1 MKKAHPLLY
10 SLGTKN
16 ERMFYMNAFDKIIG
30 YNSIKNEL
38 RQISDTLKSRD
49 SYDRLGIKAPRGLLL
64 YGAPGVGKSLMSSAI
79 IEESGRKVFVCRKDK
94 PNGDFVKEIKATF
107 DKAIENAPSIV
118 YLDDMDKF
126 ANSDERHCNTDE
138 YVTVQ
143 SCIDEA
149 KDKEIFVLATVND
162 LYCLP
167 NSLRR
172 AGRFDR
178 LIKVEAPHGKDA
190 EQIIA
195 HYLKSKKIS
204 GEIDPIT
211 IAHIMDGRSCAE
223 LETVINEAGLYAGYE
238 RAEYITMEHFM
249 KACLRTVFD
258 IEFKNKEEN
267 DEFFNTDLSDHNS
280 AYSQTV
286 CHEAGHAVV
295 SEVLCPGS
303 VTLICALKNRRNGK
317 NGFTAYYYN
326 DSSQSSLYWDKS
338 RVISSLGGMAAVE
351 QKFGIQDCGS
361 SCDLSNAFDY
371 VKNMVVDNGLCG
383 FQFYSRYGASSELQ
397 YRQEQAVATEVEKYY
412 RKVKEIISLNE
423 EFFEK
428 VASALS
434 QKGLL
439 SACDLQQIKSECTI
453 IPVSI

>member
-1 MKKAHPLLY
+1 MKTVHPLLY

-38 RQISDTLKSRD
+38 RQISDTLKNRD
-49 SYDRLGIKAPRGLLL
+49 SYDRLGVKAPRGLLL
-64 YGAPGVGKSLMSSAI
+64 YGDPGVGKSLMASAV
-79 IEESGRKVFVCRKDK
+79 IEESGRKVFICRKDK
-94 PNGDFVKEIKATF
+94 PNGDFVKDIKATF

-126 ANSDERHCNTDE
+126 ANSDESHRNTEE

-149 KDKEIFVLATVND
+149 KDKELFVLATVND
-162 LYCLP
+162 IYCLP
-167 NSLRR
+167 HSLRR

-178 LIKVEAPHGKDA
+178 LIEVEAPHGKDA

-223 LETVINEAGLYAGYE
+223 LEAVINEAGLYAGYE

-249 KACLRTVFD
+249 KACLGTVFG
-258 IEFKNKEEN
+258 IGFRNEEED
-267 DEFFNTDLSDHNS
+267 DECFSTGLSDPRS
-280 AYSQTV
+280 VYSQVV

-303 VTLICALKNRRNGK
+303 VTLICALRERKNGK
-317 NGFTAYYYN
+317 GGFTACYN
-326 DSSQSSLYWDKS
+326 DNSKSSLYWDKS
-338 RVISSLGGMAAVE
+338 RILTFLGGMAAVE
-351 QKFGIQDCGS
+351 LKFGIQDYGS
-361 SCDLSNAFDY
+361 SGDLANALDY
-371 VKNMVVDNGLCG
+371 VKKFVMAKGLCG
-383 FQFYSRYGASSELQ
+383 FQYYSLVRPSPELQ
-397 YRQEQAVATEVEKYY
+397 YRQEQVVATEVEKYY
-412 RKVKEIISLNE
+412 HKAKETLSLNA

-434 QKGLL
+434 RKGLL
-439 SACDLQQIKSECTI
+439 SACDLQKIKSECSI

>member
-49 SYDRLGIKAPRGLLL
+49 SYDRLGVKAPRGLLL
-64 YGAPGVGKSLMSSAI
+64 YGDPGVGKSLMASAV
-79 IEESGRKVFVCRKDK
+79 IEEGGRKVFVCRKDK

-107 DKAIENAPSIV
+107 DKAIKNAPSVV

-126 ANSDERHCNTDE
+126 ANSDESHRNAEE

-162 LYCLP
+162 IYCLP
-167 NSLRR
+167 HSLRR

-178 LIKVEAPHGKDA
+178 LIEVEAPHGKDA

-204 GEIDPIT
+204 DEIDPIT

-249 KACLRTVFD
+249 KACLHTVFK
-258 IEFKNKEEN
+258 IGFKNEEED
-267 DEFFNTDLSDHNS
+267 DECFCTGLSDS
-280 AYSQTV
+280 CSVYSQIV

-295 SEVLCPGS
+295 SEVLCTGS
-303 VTLICALKNRRNGK
+303 VTLICALRERENGK
-317 NGFTAYYYN
+317 GGFTACYN
-326 DSSQSSLYWDKS
+326 DNSKSSLYWDKS
-338 RVISSLGGMAAVE
+338 RILTFLGGMAAVE
-351 QKFGIQDCGS
+351 QKFGIQDYGS
-361 SCDLSNAFDY
+361 SRDLSNAFDY
-371 VKNMVVDNGLCG
+371 VKNMVVDNGMCG
-383 FQFYSRYGASSELQ
+383 FQFYSQFRLSQELQ

-412 RKVKEIISLNE
+412 RKAKEIISLNE

-434 QKGLL
+434 RKGLL

-453 IPVSI
+453 IPVSL

>member
-30 YNSIKNEL
+30 YNSVKNEL
-38 RQISDTLKSRD
+38 RQISDTLKNRD
-49 SYDRLGIKAPRGLLL
+49 RYDRLGVKAPRGLLL
-64 YGAPGVGKSLMSSAI
+64 YGDPGVGKSLMASAV

-107 DKAIENAPSIV
+107 DKAIKSAPSIV

-126 ANSDERHCNTDE
+126 ANSDESHRNAEE

-162 LYCLP
+162 IYCLP
-167 NSLRR
+167 HSLRR

-178 LIKVEAPHGKDA
+178 LIEVEAPHGKDA

-204 GEIDPIT
+204 DEIDPIT

-249 KACLRTVFD
+249 KACLHTVFK
-258 IEFKNKEEN
+258 IGFKNEEED
-267 DEFFNTDLSDHNS
+267 DECFCTGLSDS
-280 AYSQTV
+280 CSVYSQIV

-295 SEVLCPGS
+295 SEVLCTGS
-303 VTLICALKNRRNGK
+303 VTLICALRERENGK
-317 NGFTAYYYN
+317 GGFTACYN
-326 DSSQSSLYWDKS
+326 DNSKSSLYWDKS
-338 RVISSLGGMAAVE
+338 RILTFLGGMAAVE
-351 QKFGIQDCGS
+351 QKFGIQDYGS
-361 SCDLSNAFDY
+361 SRDLSNAFDY
-371 VKNMVVDNGLCG
+371 VKNMVVDNGMCG
-383 FQFYSRYGASSELQ
+383 FQFYSQFRLSQELQ

-412 RKVKEIISLNE
+412 RKAKEIISLNE

-434 QKGLL
+434 RKGLL

-453 IPVSI
+453 IPVSL

>member
-1 MKKAHPLLY
+1 
-10 SLGTKN
+10 
-16 ERMFYMNAFDKIIG
+16 MNAFDKIIG

-49 SYDRLGIKAPRGLLL
+49 SYDRLGVKAPRGLLL
-64 YGAPGVGKSLMSSAI
+64 YGDPGVGKSLMASAV
-79 IEESGRKVFVCRKDK
+79 IEEGGRKVFVCRKDK

-107 DKAIENAPSIV
+107 DKAIKNAPSVV

-126 ANSDERHCNTDE
+126 ANSDESHRNAEE

-162 LYCLP
+162 IYCLP
-167 NSLRR
+167 HSLRR

-178 LIKVEAPHGKDA
+178 LIEVEAPHGKDA

-204 GEIDPIT
+204 DEIDPIT

-249 KACLRTVFD
+249 KACLHTVFK
-258 IEFKNKEEN
+258 IGFKNEEED
-267 DEFFNTDLSDHNS
+267 DECFCTGLSDS
-280 AYSQTV
+280 CSVYSQIV

-295 SEVLCPGS
+295 SEVLCTGS
-303 VTLICALKNRRNGK
+303 VTLICALRERENGK
-317 NGFTAYYYN
+317 GGFTACYN
-326 DSSQSSLYWDKS
+326 DNSKSSLYWDKS
-338 RVISSLGGMAAVE
+338 RILTFLGGMAAVE
-351 QKFGIQDCGS
+351 QKFGIQDYGS
-361 SCDLSNAFDY
+361 SRDLSNAFDY
-371 VKNMVVDNGLCG
+371 VKNMVVDNGMCG
-383 FQFYSRYGASSELQ
+383 FQFYSQFRLSQELQ

-412 RKVKEIISLNE
+412 RKAKEIISLNE

-434 QKGLL
+434 RKGLL

-453 IPVSI
+453 IPVSL

>member
-1 MKKAHPLLY
+1 
-10 SLGTKN
+10 
-16 ERMFYMNAFDKIIG
+16 MNAFDKIIG
-30 YNSIKNEL
+30 YNSIKKEL
-38 RQISDTLKSRD
+38 RQISDTLKNRD
-49 SYDRLGIKAPRGLLL
+49 SYDRLGVKAPRGLLL
-64 YGAPGVGKSLMSSAI
+64 YGEPGVGKSLMSSAV

-107 DKAIENAPSIV
+107 DKAIQNAPSII

-126 ANSDERHCNTDE
+126 ANSDERHCNADE

-162 LYCLP
+162 IYCLP
-167 NSLRR
+167 RSLYR

-178 LIKVEAPHGKDA
+178 LIEVKAPRGKDA

-195 HYLKSKKIS
+195 HYLKAKKF
-204 GEIDPIT
+204 EDKIDVIT

-238 RAEYITMEHFM
+238 GAEYITMEHFM
-249 KACLRTVFD
+249 KACLHTVFD
-258 IEFKNKEEN
+258 VEFKNEEED
-267 DEFFNTDLSDHNS
+267 DEFSYTGLSDPHS
-280 AYSQTV
+280 VYSQIV

-295 SEVLCPGS
+295 SEVMCPGS
-303 VTLICALKNRRNGK
+303 VTLICALRERKNGK
-317 NGFTAYYYN
+317 SGFTACYN
-326 DSSQSSLYWDKS
+326 DNSKSSLYWDKS
-338 RVISSLGGMAAVE
+338 RILTSIGGMAAVE
-351 QKFGIQDCGS
+351 QKFGIQDYGS
-361 SCDLSNAFDY
+361 SRDLSQAFDY
-371 VKNMVVDNGLCG
+371 VRSMVVDNGMCG
-383 FQFYSRYGASSELQ
+383 FQFYSRYRLSPELQ
-397 YRQEQAVATEVEKYY
+397 YRQEQVIATEVEKYY
-412 RKVKEIISLNE
+412 HKAKEILSLNA

-453 IPVSI
+453 IIPVSI

>member
-64 YGAPGVGKSLMSSAI
+64 YGAPGVGKSLMSSAV

-126 ANSDERHCNTDE
+126 ANSDERHRNTDE

-178 LIKVEAPHGKDA
+178 VIKVETPHGKDA

-211 IAHIMDGRSCAE
+211 IAHIMDGHSCAE

-249 KACLRTVFD
+249 KACLHTVFG
-258 IEFKNKEEN
+258 IGFRNKEKD
-267 DEFFNTDLSDHNS
+267 DECFSTGLSDPS
-280 AYSQTV
+280 SVYSQIV
-286 CHEAGHAVV
+286 CHEAGHAVM

-303 VTLICALKNRRNGK
+303 VTLICALRERENGK
-317 NGFTAYYYN
+317 GGFTACYN
-326 DSSQSSLYWDKS
+326 DNSKSSLYWDKS
-338 RVISSLGGMAAVE
+338 RILTFLGGMAAVE
-351 QKFGIQDCGS
+351 QKFGIQDYGS
-361 SCDLSNAFDY
+361 SGDLANALDY
-371 VKNMVVDNGLCG
+371 VKKFVMAKGLCG
-383 FQFYSRYGASSELQ
+383 FQYYSLVRPSPELQ
-397 YRQEQAVATEVEKYY
+397 YRQEQVVATEVEKYY
-412 RKVKEIISLNE
+412 HKAKEILSLNA

-434 QKGLL
+434 RKGLL
-439 SACDLQQIKSECTI
+439 SACDLQQIKSECSI